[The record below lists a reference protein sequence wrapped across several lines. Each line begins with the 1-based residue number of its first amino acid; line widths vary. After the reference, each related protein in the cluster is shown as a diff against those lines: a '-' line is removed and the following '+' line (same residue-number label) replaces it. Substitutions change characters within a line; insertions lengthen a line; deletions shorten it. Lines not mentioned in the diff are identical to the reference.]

1 MTSDEYIFGLRAI
14 LEACQTDTPIQKVF
28 LQKGLKGNLFQMVET
43 ALRQKGIA
51 ISYVPEER
59 FRRFKSQNHQGA
71 AALISPVDYVDYIEK
86 IDTCLQQPKKAFFLI
101 LDHITDVR
109 NFGAILRTANS
120 AGVDAVIIPSSGM
133 APITSE
139 SIKSSSGALFSTSIC
154 RSTHIKDVIYYLQG
168 SGVKVIAATEKAERN
183 IYDEPLDEHIAIV
196 MGSEDKGIHPS
207 ILKLVDAQAKL
218 PMLGK
223 VDSLNVSVACGLFL
237 YEVVRQRL

>member
-1 MTSDEYIFGLRAI
+1 MSDDYIFGIRTI
-14 LEACQTDTPIQKVF
+14 LEAQKSNTPIQKVF
-28 LQKGLKGNLFQMVET
+28 IQKGLKSNLIQTLESQ
-43 ALRQKGIA
+43 LRQQKIS

-59 FRRFKSQNHQGA
+59 FRRFKNQNHQGA
-71 AALISPVDYVDYIEK
+71 AALISPVTYADYIEK
-86 IDTCLQQPKKAFFLI
+86 IDACLKQPKRAFFLL

-139 SIKSSSGALFSTSIC
+139 SVKSSSGALFTTSIC

-168 SGVKVIAATEKAERN
+168 SGVKVIAATEKAEQN
-183 IYDEPLDEHIAIV
+183 IYDEPLDDHIAIV